1 MRRRASRSHGF
12 ISALLINMLFRLEW
26 LIAAVIAYLLHR
38 WLSIPIWIFW
48 SIIGL
53 WVVWS
58 AIVTLFVTW
67 AAGCSEAGRTP
78 GAKYASERIKNRENQ
93 VKEDNMA
100 LFDIFKKKNCDV
112 CGEEIGLLGNRKVE
126 DGNMCKNCANKLSPW
141 FDDRKT
147 STIDQIKLQLEY
159 REINADGLRFFNP
172 TRVIG
177 DYYKMFIEE
186 KDGVPF
192 RFVVNM
198 GNDYKEDNADIIK
211 FKDVSNIDV
220 DINEHKKELKRKNA
234 DGEYVSYNPPRY
246 EFQYDFYID
255 LTIADNPYFD
265 NIRFKLNRDSVDI
278 ESELYGR
285 RSSSGVGQFLRNNSE
300 FDPSF
305 NREYQSYKKMCNDI
319 EDLVEMGRKGAAPAA
334 AIDPIEAEINALLDL
349 ARNADSFDSAMKT
362 ITMAMQKSV
371 GTPYSD
377 KVKNESAKIMADA
390 QMKATQQA
398 ISQDAPKAAAA
409 PAQPEG
415 AKFCPSCGA
424 PADGSKFCQN
434 CGTKLR

>member
-1 MRRRASRSHGF
+1 
-12 ISALLINMLFRLEW
+12 
-26 LIAAVIAYLLHR
+26 
-38 WLSIPIWIFW
+38 
-48 SIIGL
+48 
-53 WVVWS
+53 
-58 AIVTLFVTW
+58 
-67 AAGCSEAGRTP
+67 
-78 GAKYASERIKNRENQ
+78 
-93 VKEDNMA
+93 MA

-319 EDLVEMGRKGAAPAA
+319 EDLVEMGRKGVAPAT
-334 AIDPIEAEINALLDL
+334 AIDPIEAEINA
-349 ARNADSFDSAMKT
+349 A
-362 ITMAMQKSV
+362 
-371 GTPYSD
+371 G
-377 KVKNESAKIMADA
+377 
-390 QMKATQQA
+390 
-398 ISQDAPKAAAA
+398 
-409 PAQPEG
+409 
-415 AKFCPSCGA
+415 SC
-424 PADGSKFCQN
+424 KKC
-434 CGTKLR
+434 